1 VDDRSELVSERW
13 IDRVAPWLAAAGC
26 SVIAVNA
33 AIWIAGGAPWHVS
46 KLAFAG
52 AFGSAYGLAQTLAK
66 ATPLALT
73 GASVAF
79 ALRAGLFNVGAEGQ
93 VAAGVL
99 AAALVGPKIP
109 QGIPWPI
116 GALIVAFCS
125 MAAGAL
131 LGAIAGWLKAAR
143 GAHEVL
149 STLMLNGLIAV
160 LATWLY
166 GGPLRFGAQVHTA
179 PVSSGAR
186 IPTLDHAL
194 PGLRGSALSWAVLLA
209 VIVPFAAKWYL
220 DRTKGGLRVR
230 ALGASAAA
238 THALGHSLIATNTR
252 AMAMAGA
259 IAGLAGVHYVLG
271 FKGYAEDGLG
281 AGVGFTGIAVAML
294 GAGRPVATLLAAV
307 LFGALAQGGL
317 AVNAV
322 VPSDTLLLAQ
332 SIVLVSVGAVVAREL
347 SKGARR

>member
-1 VDDRSELVSERW
+1 MKESAR
-13 IDRVAPWLAAAGC
+13 IAPWVTAAGF
-26 SVIAVNA
+26 SLVTINV
-33 AIWIAGGAPWHVS
+33 AIWLAGASPWHVGQ
-46 KLAFAG
+46 LAFSG

-73 GASVAF
+73 GASVAL

-99 AAALVGPKIP
+99 AAAVVGAKIP
-109 QGIPWPI
+109 QAIPWPI
-116 GALIVAFCS
+116 GVALVACAS
-125 MAAGAL
+125 MTAGAL

-149 STLMLNGLIAV
+149 STLMLNGLVAV
-160 LATWLY
+160 FATWLY
-166 GGPLRFGAQVHTA
+166 GGPLRFGSQVHTT
-179 PVSSGAR
+179 PVSVSAR
-186 IPTLDHAL
+186 IPAMDHVVPA
-194 PGLRGSALSWAVLLA
+194 LRGSALSYAVLLA

-220 DRTKGGLRVR
+220 DRTRGGLRIR
-230 ALGASAAA
+230 ALGASAATA
-238 THALGHSLIATNTR
+238 RALGHSVLATNVR
-252 AMAMAGA
+252 AMARAGA
-259 IAGLAGVHYVLG
+259 IAALAGVHYVLG

-294 GAGRPVATLLAAV
+294 GAGRPIATILAAI

-347 SKGARR
+347 AKERSR

>member
-1 VDDRSELVSERW
+1 MKWLDRL
-13 IDRVAPWLAAAGC
+13 APWLLAASLSLAAVDVAIWLAGASPWHVAKLAAAG
-26 SVIAVNA
+26 A
-33 AIWIAGGAPWHVS
+33 A
-46 KLAFAG
+46 
-52 AFGSAYGLAQTLAK
+52 GSAYGIAQTLAK

-93 VAAGVL
+93 VAMGVL
-99 AAALVGPKIP
+99 AAALLGPKIP
-109 QGIPWPI
+109 AGFPWPI
-116 GALIVAFCS
+116 GVLLVACGS
-125 MAAGAL
+125 AAAGAL
-131 LGAIAGWLKAAR
+131 LGAFAGWLKAAR

-149 STLMLNGLIAV
+149 TTLMLNGLVAV

-179 PVSSGAR
+179 PVSRGAR
-186 IPTLDHAL
+186 IPSIEHVL
-194 PGLRGSALSWAVLLA
+194 PSLRGSALSYAVVLA
-209 VIVPFAAKWYL
+209 VVVPFAARWYL
-220 DRTKGGLRVR
+220 DRTRGGLRIR
-230 ALGASAAA
+230 ALGASPQA
-238 THALGHSLIATNTR
+238 TRALGHSVLRTTVR
-252 AMAMAGA
+252 TMALSGA
-259 IAGLAGVHYVLG
+259 LSGLVGVHYVLG

-281 AGVGFTGIAVAML
+281 AGVGFAGIAVAML
-294 GAGRPVATLLAAV
+294 GAGRPIATIMAAV

-347 SKGARR
+347 RARSRECAQ

>member
-1 VDDRSELVSERW
+1 MSKLQRLS
-13 IDRVAPWLAAAGC
+13 PWLTAAGF
-26 SVIAVNA
+26 SIIAVNA
-33 AIWIAGGAPWHVS
+33 AIWLAGASPWHVGQ
-46 KLAFAG
+46 LAFAG
-52 AFGSAYGLAQTLAK
+52 SFGSAYGLAQTLAK

-93 VAAGVL
+93 VTAGVL
-99 AAALVGPKIP
+99 AAALVGPRIP
-109 QGIPWPI
+109 QGTPWPV
-116 GALIVAFCS
+116 GVALVGCAS
-125 MAAGAL
+125 MAAGAA

-179 PVSSGAR
+179 PVSAGAR
-186 IPTLDHAL
+186 IPSIDHVL
-194 PGLRGSALSWAVLLA
+194 PSLRGSALSYAVALAVL
-209 VIVPFAAKWYL
+209 VPIAARWYL
-220 DRTKGGLRVR
+220 DHTRGGLRIR
-230 ALGASAAA
+230 ALGASAATA
-238 THALGHSLIATNTR
+238 QSLGHSPRATNTR
-252 AMAMAGA
+252 AMAIAGA
-259 IAGLAGVHYVLG
+259 LAGLVGVHYVLG

-294 GAGRPVATLLAAV
+294 GQGKPLATMLAAV

-332 SIVLVSVGAVVAREL
+332 AIVLVSVGAVIARQL
-347 SKGARR
+347 SPRRSE

>member
-1 VDDRSELVSERW
+1 MTESRLDRA
-13 IDRVAPWLAAAGC
+13 APWLIAAGC
-26 SVIAVNA
+26 SLVAVNV
-33 AIWIAGGAPWHVS
+33 AIWIAGASPWHVG

-99 AAALVGPKIP
+99 AAAVVGPRVP
-109 QGIPWPI
+109 QGIPWGI
-116 GALIVAFCS
+116 GVILVACAS

-149 STLMLNGLIAV
+149 STLMLNGLVAV

-166 GGPLRFGAQVHTA
+166 SGPLRFGAQVHTA
-179 PVSSGAR
+179 PVSAGAR
-186 IPTLDHAL
+186 IPAIDHVL
-194 PGLRGSALSWAVLLA
+194 PALRGSALSYAVVLA
-209 VIVPFAAKWYL
+209 AIVPFAAKWYL
-220 DRTKGGLRVR
+220 DRTRGGLRIR
-230 ALGASAAA
+230 ALGASPA
-238 THALGHSLIATNTR
+238 TAQSLGHSVLATNVR

-259 IAGLAGVHYVLG
+259 LAGLVGVHYVLG

-294 GAGRPVATLLAAV
+294 GAGRPIATLLAAV

-332 SIVLVSVGAVVAREL
+332 SIVLVSVGAVVARSL
-347 SKGARR
+347 AKGAAR